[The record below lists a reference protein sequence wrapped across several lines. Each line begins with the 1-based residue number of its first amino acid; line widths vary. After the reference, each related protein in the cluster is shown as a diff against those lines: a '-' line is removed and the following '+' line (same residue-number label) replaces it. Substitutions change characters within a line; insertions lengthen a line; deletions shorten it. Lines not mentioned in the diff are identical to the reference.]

1 MAPDRLPLDP
11 TSRKPQFL
19 RPRPGHSPFRCMC
32 PPAEYHQRGD
42 YLKACLALLAA
53 ESPGSVQVLTRRL
66 AGMGLA
72 GIGRSSVRHALSAME
87 ANGLVETACQSAP
100 PKPAEPTHRLTA
112 DGTRWLRGWG
122 LGEQHSQGGCDGP
135 SLAKLDLMAP

>member
-1 MAPDRLPLDP
+1 MCRP
-11 TSRKPQFL
+11 T
-19 RPRPGHSPFRCMC
+19 
-32 PPAEYHQRGD
+32 EYRQHRD

-72 GIGRSSVRHALSAME
+72 GTGRSSVRQTLSAME
-87 ANGLVETACQSAP
+87 ADGLVEAACQSCFPMAAGP
-100 PKPAEPTHRLTA
+100 SYRLTA

-122 LGEQHSQGGCDGP
+122 LGRRR
-135 SLAKLDLMAP
+135 L

>member
-1 MAPDRLPLDP
+1 
-11 TSRKPQFL
+11 
-19 RPRPGHSPFRCMC
+19 MC
-32 PPAEYHQRGD
+32 PPTDHQRGH

-72 GIGRSSVRHALSAME
+72 GTGHSSVRHALSAME
-87 ANGLVETACQSAP
+87 ADGLVEVACQSPFPMA
-100 PKPAEPTHRLTA
+100 AQPTYRLTA

-122 LGEQHSQGGCDGP
+122 LGEQRSQGGCDGP
-135 SLAKLDLMAP
+135 SLASPIS